1 MRKVQ
6 KISESEREVM
16 QVIWDSGQS
25 LTSAEILQALNEKKN
40 WKPTTVLT
48 FLARLAEKGIISSS
62 KNGKINQYIPL
73 ISENEYKQFET
84 YSFLNT
90 VHKGSVKSFIAA
102 LYEGD
107 NINSEEIEELKKW
120 FSQKA
125 GE

>member
-1 MRKVQ
+1 M
-6 KISESEREVM
+6 
-16 QVIWDSGQS
+16 
-25 LTSAEILQALNEKKN
+25 
-40 WKPTTVLT
+40 
-48 FLARLAEKGIISSS
+48 GIISSS
-62 KNGKINQYIPL
+62 KKGKVNQYIPL

-107 NINSEEIEELKKW
+107 GMTGEEIKELKKW
-120 FSQKA
+120 FSQKT

>member
-1 MRKVQ
+1 MRKIQ

-16 QVIWDSGQS
+16 QVIWDSWQPLS
-25 LTSAEILQALNEKKN
+25 SAEILQAFKEKKN

-48 FLARLAEKGIISSS
+48 FLARLAEKGIITAS
-62 KNGKINQYIPL
+62 KSGKTNQYTPL

-84 YSFLNT
+84 RSFLNT
-90 VHKGSVKSFIAA
+90 VHKGSVKSFMTA
-102 LYEGD
+102 LYEAD
-107 NINSEEIEELKKW
+107 DIKSEETEELKKW

>member
-1 MRKVQ
+1 MHKVQ

-84 YSFLNT
+84 YSFLNN

-107 NINSEEIEELKKW
+107 NINNEEIEELKKW

>member
-1 MRKVQ
+1 MHEIQ
-6 KISESEREVM
+6 KISESEMEVM
-16 QVIWDSGQS
+16 QVIWGYGQS
-25 LTSAEILQALNEKKN
+25 LTSAEILQALNKKKS

-48 FLARLAEKGIISSS
+48 FLARLAEKGIITST
-62 KNGKINQYIPL
+62 KKGKVNQYIPL

-90 VHKGSVKSFIAA
+90 VHKGSVKSFITA

-107 NINSEEIEELKKW
+107 GITKDEIEELKKW